1 MSGPAA
7 AATASDA
14 AATLRE
20 SRRRLAMDGIGIILS
35 AAGFGLVYGL
45 SAREADLSL
54 IEAIAM
60 SCLVFAGAAQ
70 FAAVGALTQGVGWPA
85 IVLLTAFL
93 NARHLLYSAALAPWT
108 ARTGRPTRAA
118 MAHGLTDEA
127 FALSIAHFRRIGD
140 LDLRG
145 YWYAAVVAVFV
156 PWNLATIG
164 GVLLG
169 GAIADPAALG
179 LDVVFP
185 AAMAGL
191 AVGLATARRELVAAG
206 VGAAIAVL
214 VSLAWAPSGGIIVGG
229 LLGPAAAMLVP
240 GGPIRRTN
248 PVPLGLGSEVDAA
261 MTEADQAAGPGSS
274 EDPRADGEPGAGGDG
289 PGADDPDP
297 GSDQHTG
304 VAP

>member
-7 AATASDA
+7 ASTTA
-14 AATLRE
+14 AAVTLRE
-20 SRRRLAMDGIGIILS
+20 SRRQLALDGLGII
-35 AAGFGLVYGL
+35 ATAIGFGLVYGL
-45 SAREADLSL
+45 SAREAGLSL
-54 IEAIAM
+54 IEAMAM

-70 FAAVGALTQGVGWPA
+70 FAAVGALTQCVGWPA

-93 NARHLLYSAALAPWT
+93 NARHLLYSAALAPW
-108 ARTGRPTRAA
+108 AMRTGRPTRAA

-145 YWYAAVVAVFV
+145 YWYAAVVTVFI
-156 PWNLATIG
+156 PWNLATLG

-169 GAIADPAALG
+169 SAIADPAALG

-191 AVGLATARRELVAAG
+191 AVGLATSRRELVAAG

-214 VSLAWAPSGGIIVGG
+214 ASLVWAPSGGIIVGG
-229 LLGPAAAMLVP
+229 LLGPLVAMLVP

-248 PVPLGLGSEVDAA
+248 PVPLGIATEVDIA
-261 MTEADQAAGPGSS
+261 MTETDPDDPVGASGS
-274 EDPRADGEPGAGGDG
+274 EDPGRDPHIGVG
-289 PGADDPDP
+289 P
-297 GSDQHTG
+297 
-304 VAP
+304 